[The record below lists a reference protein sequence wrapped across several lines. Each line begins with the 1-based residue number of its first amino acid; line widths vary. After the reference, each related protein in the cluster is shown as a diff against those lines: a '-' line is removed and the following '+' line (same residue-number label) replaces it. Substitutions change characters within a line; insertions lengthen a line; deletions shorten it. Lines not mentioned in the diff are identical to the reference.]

1 MKKKITV
8 YTNKTC
14 SYCNIIKENLKKSS
28 IKFTE
33 IDIVECKDIWNNVK
47 DLTANPI
54 TPTIEI
60 NNEFLLPGR
69 DFINPQSLIEIISN
83 FKDSQYNEN
92 RRVLELIKTL
102 NYNTYTAFSRLNGL
116 LQQIENKLNKEEN
129 EHKSTS

>member
-33 IDIVECKDIWNNVK
+33 IDIVECKDIWDNVK

-69 DFINPQSLIEIISN
+69 DFFNPQNLIDLISD
-83 FKDSQYNEN
+83 FKESQYNEN
-92 RRVLELIKTL
+92 RRALELIKTL
-102 NYNTYTAFSRLNGL
+102 NYNVFTAFQRLDTTLKN
-116 LQQIENKLNKEEN
+116 IENKLNKKEN

>member
-33 IDIVECKDIWNNVK
+33 IDIVECKDIWDNVK

-83 FKDSQYNEN
+83 FKESQYDKG
-92 RRVLELIKTL
+92 RRTLELVKTL
-102 NYNTYTAFSRLNGL
+102 NYNTFTAFNRLSAV
-116 LQQIENKLNKEEN
+116 LQQIENKLNTKEN